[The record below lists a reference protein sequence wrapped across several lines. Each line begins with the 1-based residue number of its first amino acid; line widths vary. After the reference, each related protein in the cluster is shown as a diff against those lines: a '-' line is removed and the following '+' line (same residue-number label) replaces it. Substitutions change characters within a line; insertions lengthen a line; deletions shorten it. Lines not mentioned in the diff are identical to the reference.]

1 MEEKNT
7 QEGFRM
13 KLKIGL
19 VISLMLALLIVGCG
33 RMNED
38 VSRSN
43 SQPTPTSDEITKQNN
58 LEEAE
63 ESDKIPEE
71 SQELEVAKAELVEG
85 LVPEISLE
93 SLNIDIPDDTQIFK
107 SCLSNFDND
116 QNEELLMIILQP
128 NKYSGEK
135 FDLALYYIY
144 DTVTQTIDFEDSIE
158 GEDMI
163 FTPYVAIGDLT
174 SDGLPDVV
182 ISTPIGGVGIAS
194 CNEMVISCINNQF
207 TDIGYPYLN
216 DLDRSII
223 DNDYAVIYSEP
234 LKTMYKVELTEEEKR
249 ITPIEEDSYI
259 FFNELTNAELVSSEN
274 GHAFKNKY
282 GLYGILDK
290 FNALAV
296 AEIVH
301 KYDTMLMEWVP
312 VSFTI
317 SDNCDRNVSK
327 IDDGLFSDLFVR
339 ASFRNFLFMGKLPDT
354 NIGINRSVSDVLNE
368 WGKPDSIDE
377 YDNSLSYY
385 DRDTY
390 IYYFNDCITAIGFGE
405 GAKIFGIKI
414 GMDYDKIISVLGA
427 PDHEYNVA
435 DVEMD
440 PIGETDSEIIYNQ
453 CGRKFYVSFDSSG
466 NSIGALLK

>member
-144 DTVTQTIDFEDSIE
+144 DTVTQTIDFEDS
-158 GEDMI
+158 
-163 FTPYVAIGDLT
+163 V
-174 SDGLPDVV
+174 
-182 ISTPIGGVGIAS
+182 
-194 CNEMVISCINNQF
+194 
-207 TDIGYPYLN
+207 
-216 DLDRSII
+216 
-223 DNDYAVIYSEP
+223 
-234 LKTMYKVELTEEEKR
+234 
-249 ITPIEEDSYI
+249 
-259 FFNELTNAELVSSEN
+259 
-274 GHAFKNKY
+274 
-282 GLYGILDK
+282 
-290 FNALAV
+290 
-296 AEIVH
+296 
-301 KYDTMLMEWVP
+301 
-312 VSFTI
+312 
-317 SDNCDRNVSK
+317 VSK
-327 IDDGLFSDLFVR
+327 
-339 ASFRNFLFMGKLPDT
+339 KL
-354 NIGINRSVSDVLNE
+354 
-368 WGKPDSIDE
+368 
-377 YDNSLSYY
+377 
-385 DRDTY
+385 
-390 IYYFNDCITAIGFGE
+390 
-405 GAKIFGIKI
+405 
-414 GMDYDKIISVLGA
+414 
-427 PDHEYNVA
+427 
-435 DVEMD
+435 
-440 PIGETDSEIIYNQ
+440 
-453 CGRKFYVSFDSSG
+453 
-466 NSIGALLK
+466 